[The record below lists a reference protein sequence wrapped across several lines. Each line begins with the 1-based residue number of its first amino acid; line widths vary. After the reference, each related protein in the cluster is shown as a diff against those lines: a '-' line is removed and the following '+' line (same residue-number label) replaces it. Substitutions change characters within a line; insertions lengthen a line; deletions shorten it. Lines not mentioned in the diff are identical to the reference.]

1 LLQYC
6 VDYCLTQPENL
17 GGQVYLGQG
26 WTVRLK
32 RVLEL
37 IDPFPKLFVLPVSIL
52 KSFSAS
58 FPLANNHIG
67 DSGMR
72 HEMNISGMWKI
83 KVANVSSRHPRN
95 Q

>member
-1 LLQYC
+1 M
-6 VDYCLTQPENL
+6 NL

-26 WTVRLK
+26 WIVRLK

-37 IDPFPKLFVLPVSIL
+37 IDPFPKLFELPVSIL

-83 KVANVSSRHPRN
+83 KVARVSSRHPRN